1 MNHDEE
7 LRNLGIALKILL
19 YSYDYEISQIMD
31 AKHRTGLVQ
40 EFDKAKHFMLK
51 MNSVFKI
58 YPSICSMS
66 YSVSIFFSEVL
77 AYCSGN

>member
-31 AKHRTGLVQ
+31 AKHRTELIQ
-40 EFDKAKHFMLK
+40 EFDKARHFMLK
-51 MNSVFKI
+51 MTKCFDDMNCYFTAFGS
-58 YPSICSMS
+58 P
-66 YSVSIFFSEVL
+66 E
-77 AYCSGN
+77 GRQ